1 MLRSWLLALATVA
14 LTACQGELPS
24 FSWPRSAPPVAT
36 PTPITISV
44 LGPAGSAPENQH
56 IQSRITAFEQAA
68 PGIRVSGSLTPDYT
82 GALEDAFAAAT
93 SPDLFVV
100 WSHELA
106 DLAADEAI
114 LPVPS
119 AYDRAASLP
128 EELRPAIQVDG
139 TTYCLPRDAT
149 TLALFYNPSLFD
161 RVEAAYPTPQ
171 WTWADLQAAAQA
183 TTDANNGI
191 YGLVLTADTSRLSA
205 WLAADDQGG
214 DPWTG
219 ADAIATTHAYVNM
232 FLEGSAVE
240 PPVLD
245 SAWPGEAF
253 GRGRAAMTLEAS
265 WVVPFLAAEF
275 PELKYSV
282 LELPIGSVRRSTV
295 LFASCWAVNSRAANP
310 QAAFQLADFLT
321 SPDSNAAWA
330 TASGLLPPSPE
341 QARAWLT
348 THPAYAPFIT
358 GLDYAL
364 PWAGSTGFAAKM
376 DSANNLLSAATQ
388 GDATAEDV
396 IERIAGSVLPSI
408 STPTPA
414 PNDTSPED

>member
-1 MLRSWLLALATVA
+1 MLRFWLLTLATVA
-14 LTACQGELPS
+14 LTACQGGLPS
-24 FSWPRSAPPVAT
+24 FSLPWSAPPVVT
-36 PTPITISV
+36 PTPVTVSV
-44 LGPAGSAPENQH
+44 LGPTGSAPQNQY
-56 IQSRITAFEQAA
+56 IQSRIAAFEQGA

-82 GALEDAFAAAT
+82 GALEDAFTAAT
-93 SPDLFVV
+93 PPDLFVA

-106 DLAADEAI
+106 DLVADGAV

-119 AYDRAASLP
+119 AYDRAALLP
-128 EELRPAIQVDG
+128 EELRPAIQVNG
-139 TTYCLPRDAT
+139 TTYCVPRDTT
-149 TLALFYNPSLFD
+149 TLALFYNPALFD

-171 WTWADLQAAAQA
+171 WTWADLQTAAQA

-191 YGLVLTADTSRLSA
+191 YGLVLAADTSRLLA
-205 WLAADDQGG
+205 WLAADDQDG

-219 ADAIATTHAYVNM
+219 ADAIATTQTYVNI
-232 FLEGSAVE
+232 FLEGNAVE
-240 PPVLD
+240 PPILD

-265 WVVPFLAAEF
+265 WVVPFLDAEF
-275 PELKYSV
+275 PELKYAV

-295 LFASCWAVNSRAANP
+295 LFGSCWAVSSRAANP

-321 SPDSNAAWA
+321 GPDSSAAWA
-330 TASGLLPPSPE
+330 TASGLLPPLPD

-348 THPAYAPFIT
+348 THPAYAPFTT

-364 PWAGSTGFAAKM
+364 PWAGSAGFSAKM
-376 DSANNLLSAATQ
+376 DSANNLLSAAVQ
-388 GDATAEDV
+388 DDATAEDV

-408 STPTPA
+408 STPTPT
-414 PNDTSPED
+414 PDNVSPED